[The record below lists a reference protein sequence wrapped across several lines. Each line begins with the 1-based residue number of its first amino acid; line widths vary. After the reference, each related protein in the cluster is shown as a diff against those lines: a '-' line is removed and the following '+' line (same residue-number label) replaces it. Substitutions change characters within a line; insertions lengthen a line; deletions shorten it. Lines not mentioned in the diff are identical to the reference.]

1 MFLKYRDLI
10 HETVSE
16 FGRRGNFVRIYPSR
30 GSKIYDKFFTASKPL
45 NKIIYRTLFSNEILH
60 YGGTRLRAEEDSDL
74 ISQNNRKMSQTITP
88 TEQPKFEHK
97 PLKERVGSSTGMRPK
112 KPLVEEET
120 KDQPLGYSPSL
131 SANQQMPPR

>member
-45 NKIIYRTLFSNEILH
+45 NKIIYRTLFSNEILS
-60 YGGTRLRAEEDSDL
+60 YGGSKLKTDEDSGFY
-74 ISQNNRKMSQTITP
+74 SQKDRKMSQTIT
-88 TEQPKFEHK
+88 HI
-97 PLKERVGSSTGMRPK
+97 
-112 KPLVEEET
+112 
-120 KDQPLGYSPSL
+120 D
-131 SANQQMPPR
+131 

>member
-45 NKIIYRTLFSNEILH
+45 NKIIYRTLFSNEILQ
-60 YGGTRLRAEEDSDL
+60 YNGLKLRNDEDSAFQ
-74 ISQNNRKMSQTITP
+74 SHKERKMSQTITHS
-88 TEQPKFEHK
+88 E
-97 PLKERVGSSTGMRPK
+97 
-112 KPLVEEET
+112 
-120 KDQPLGYSPSL
+120 
-131 SANQQMPPR
+131 